1 MNTSFLVEDQIAYGR
16 VPQEEEEEEETAVT
30 VVHCIAG
37 VDVGAGEGMARGSS
51 AQRRRTFA
59 ETSLLTTEGMSYVA
73 KWCLKQ

>member
-16 VPQEEEEEEETAVT
+16 VPQEEEEETAVT